1 MVKPIQQRERAL
13 IYLYAHWQFELDPMS
28 FYTKWD
34 VTYEQ
39 IAVICSRSVSTVR
52 HWFQR
57 GKNYRAPSAWDQRHL
72 ALMDFL
78 LEHFDEIPPEF
89 LFRLCP
95 ESRELRRKR

>member
-1 MVKPIQQRERAL
+1 MVKPIEQRERAL
-13 IYLYAHWQFELDPMS
+13 INLYAHWQFELDPLS

-39 IAVICSRSVSTVR
+39 IAVICSRSLSTVR
-52 HWFQR
+52 LWFGR
-57 GKNYRAPSAWDQRHL
+57 GKNYRAPSACVKRHL

-78 LEHFDEIPPEF
+78 LEHFDSIPPEL

-95 ESRELRRKR
+95 ESRELRRRR